1 MFYHLICQVEK
12 TIIILDGYFNMVIS
26 MGNAIHTDINLQPL
40 VFSPI
45 YGDVKP

>member
-1 MFYHLICQVEK
+1 
-12 TIIILDGYFNMVIS
+12 MVIS
-26 MGNAIHTDINLQPL
+26 MGNAIHTDINLQSL